1 MKSQSYRYDLD
12 GLRGIAIALVVV
24 FHVFVGKVS
33 GGVDVFLL
41 LSGYFFMGSQLRYVS
56 KRSASLNPWWP
67 IWRTIRRLLPAIVVV
82 LLGIVGLVEWLVPS
96 LNRYEIV
103 KQLTASLLYYQN
115 WELASQGADY
125 NIASNTVS
133 PLQHLWSMSVQG
145 QFYLIAIFFAL
156 GCGWFIRRQR
166 IKHDRVVDI
175 ERLAGPILV
184 VATIA
189 SFSYATYLH
198 YQDQGLNYY
207 STWTRFWELSF
218 GAVLLIY
225 FTKIQLNK
233 YLRELCTIIG
243 LAMIFSASV
252 LFNGADVFPGPQAL
266 VPLGGAAFV
275 VLGDGRVASWLASKP
290 IRWLGSI
297 AYSLYLWHWPLLIVA
312 TVYFDQER
320 PSTLLGCSVIALSL
334 LLAHCTYKYVEL
346 PLKQQAKRP
355 TRAERRLSK
364 AWAALRSSWAPRW
377 RAVGGCV
384 IVVMMAGM
392 LSINVA
398 WNHRIQTAAQ
408 YQLSDENYPGA
419 AALYGAKVPDRPYE
433 PSLDVVSQLP
443 PLPGARGCIA
453 STKSDPMDVPGIN
466 RMEHCTFGDPNGKLT
481 MYVVGGSHSEQY
493 VNVLDPIAKQKS
505 IKIIPLVRQGCP
517 LYVSDDDQMF
527 KQACTDWNQTVL
539 QFIDQNPP
547 DLVFTTVTRPL
558 VEWDG
563 SREAI
568 PSAYPTLWEWLD
580 ERDIPMIGLRD
591 NPWAVDESGNPR
603 NNPDCI
609 ANAGDPQHPTE
620 CNMKRSDVYAEVNP
634 AEAELKK
641 YHNMITVDSSRWL
654 CTDTTCPVI
663 IGNVVVYRDNS
674 HLSTAYMATVVP
686 FMWDAIKDFL
696 KDLYKGS
703 APKNWDEITVH
714 SSSLAPTTKQEET
727 APSSSSLAPSEP
739 TPLSSETIS
748 DTDQSQSEGED
759 DTSSTN
765 SSESSDWEQSDSEVS
780 ESEDDSSVS
789 TEETVP
795 SEESTSANTAP
806 EVLDEGLLTV

>member
-41 LSGYFFMGSQLRYVS
+41 LSGYFFMGSQLRYAS

-67 IWRTIRRLLPAIVVV
+67 IWRTMRRLLPAIVVV
-82 LLGIVGLVEWLVPS
+82 LLGIVGLVEWLVPT

-156 GCGWFIRRQR
+156 GCGWSVRRQR
-166 IKHDRVVDI
+166 TKHGRVIDI
-175 ERLAGPILV
+175 ERLAGPVLV
-184 VATIA
+184 LGTIA

-207 STWTRFWELSF
+207 STWTRLWELSF

-225 FTKIQLNK
+225 FTKIRLNK
-233 YLRELCTIIG
+233 YLQELCTIIG
-243 LAMIFSASV
+243 LAMIFSASI
-252 LFNGADVFPGPQAL
+252 LFDGAQVFPGPQAL

-320 PSTLLGCSVIALSL
+320 PSALLGCCVIALSL
-334 LLAHCTYKYVEL
+334 LLAHCTYKFVEL
-346 PLKQQAKRP
+346 PLKQHAKRP
-355 TRAERRLSK
+355 TRADRRFSK
-364 AWAALRSSWAPRW
+364 AWTALKSSWAPRW

-392 LSINVA
+392 LSIHAN
-398 WNHRIQTAAQ
+398 WNNRIQAAAHFT
-408 YQLSDENYPGA
+408 LSDENYPGA
-419 AALYGAKVPDRPYE
+419 AALYGAKVPDLPFQ
-433 PSLDVVSQLP
+433 PSLDVVAQLP

-453 STKSDPMDVPGIN
+453 STKADITDVPGIN
-466 RMEHCTFGDPNGKLT
+466 RMEDCTFGDPNGKLT
-481 MYVVGGSHSEQY
+481 IYVVGGSHSEQY
-493 VNVLDPIAKQKS
+493 TNVLDPIGKQKS
-505 IKIIPLVRQGCP
+505 IKIIPLVRQSCP
-517 LYVSDDDQMF
+517 LYVEDPDHMF
-527 KQACTDWNQTVL
+527 KQECTDWNQTVL

-547 DLVFTTVTRPL
+547 DLVFTTVTRPF
-558 VEWDG
+558 VEWGGRKD
-563 SREAI
+563 AI
-568 PSAYPTLWEWLD
+568 PSAFPTLWEWLD
-580 ERDIPMIGLRD
+580 ERDIPMIGFRD
-591 NPWAVDESGNPR
+591 NPWAMEGYNTRR
-603 NNPDCI
+603 NNVECI
-609 ANAGDPQHPTE
+609 ANAVDPQNPTE
-620 CNMKRSDVYAEVNP
+620 CDMKRSDVYADVNP
-634 AEAELKK
+634 ADAELKK
-641 YHNMITVDSSRWL
+641 YSNMLSVDSSQWI

-674 HLSTAYMATVVP
+674 HLSTAYMATLVP
-686 FMWDAIKDFL
+686 IVWENIKDFI
-696 KDLYKGS
+696 KDVNGG
-703 APKNWDEITVH
+703 PTTDNWDDIAVD
-714 SSSLAPTTKQEET
+714 SSPVNPASQAHQVQPPASSPPTPSPTESTPDSGET
-727 APSSSSLAPSEP
+727 APGV
-739 TPLSSETIS
+739 
-748 DTDQSQSEGED
+748 DQSQLNLD
-759 DTSSTN
+759 DGTAPATG
-765 SSESSDWEQSDSEVS
+765 SDVSGAEMSVS
-780 ESEDDSSVS
+780 EEEGSGVTDEELPAGESASAEYP
-789 TEETVP
+789 TEP
-795 SEESTSANTAP
+795 ADNS
-806 EVLDEGLLTV
+806 LLTI